1 MDALIKTKHKKI
13 YAALVGALFLISSNA
28 VLAEEGQPSSEMS
41 PNKSADQQQ
50 IINQLL
56 QRIEALEKKLGT
68 MDTKPPAGTEYEQR
82 LMKIEG
88 KIEQVREEA
97 SAVNIDNSFALA
109 GYGTVG
115 LMRERGDPGMG
126 GMGGKT
132 FTANFNPIFLYSY
145 QDKFLFTGELEL
157 GLLPDGDT
165 EAGLEQAHVTYDLG
179 EHVLFNA
186 GRFLIPFG
194 TFSERLHPAWIN
206 KFGMTLPVT
215 YNNSTG
221 IFTGALRDNGLQF
234 RGHAPLGEVSKGT
247 FHAFV
252 TNGPTYVEVGS
263 DERLSFGKSVDP
275 NRFSPTLGGRLGFL
289 PVPNTEIGLTYMGG
303 KITNATDNANRQFR
317 AASLDAEYRLGGFE
331 ARGEYIDLTHD
342 LDDGDSVKSRGWYAQ
357 LSSRL
362 SFLNQSLQAFEGV
375 LRYGN
380 VRRDRVLG
388 NFQNVNETSLGI
400 NYYHSPFIKSAF
412 SFSNY
417 STNALDRVDL
427 TTSFAF

>member
-1 MDALIKTKHKKI
+1 MNTRMKTQPKKL

-28 VLAEEGQPSSEMS
+28 VYADKDAAEVAKP
-41 PNKSADQQQ
+41 ADQQQ
-50 IINQLL
+50 VITQLL
-56 QRIEALEKKLGT
+56 QRIEALEKKLGA
-68 MDTKPPAGTEYEQR
+68 MEAKPPAAGAEYEQR
-82 LMKIEG
+82 LTKIEG
-88 KIEQVREEA
+88 KIEQVREES

-109 GYGTVG
+109 GYGSVG
-115 LMRERGDPGMG
+115 LMKERGNGD
-126 GMGGKT
+126 MGGKT

-157 GLLPDGDT
+157 ALLSNGDT
-165 EAGLEQAHVTYDLG
+165 EAELEQAHVTYDLG
-179 EHVLFNA
+179 EHVLINA
-186 GRFLIPFG
+186 GRFLLPFG

-206 KFGMTLPVT
+206 KLGMTGPVT
-215 YNNSTG
+215 YNSSAG

-234 RGHAPLGEVSKGT
+234 RGHVPLGEVFKGT
-247 FHAFV
+247 FQAFV
-252 TNGPTYVEVGS
+252 TNGPTYVAVGS
-263 DERLSFGKSVDP
+263 DERLRFGKSVDS
-275 NRFSPTLGGRLGFL
+275 NRLSPTLGGRLGFL
-289 PVPNTEIGLTYMGG
+289 PVPNAEIGLSYMGG

-317 AASLDAEYRLGGFE
+317 TVSLDAEYRLRGFE

-362 SFLNQSLQAFEGV
+362 SFMNPSLQAFEGV

-380 VRRDRVLG
+380 VRRGQMLG

-400 NYYHSPFIKSAF
+400 NYYHSPFIKSAL

-417 STNALDRVDL
+417 SANELDRVDL